1 VYDSRAV
8 RGEERHV
15 SIEADGAALSGALA
29 AVVGE
34 RHVRTDPALTAADTT
49 DWTGRFGGPAAAV
62 VRPGSTEQVA
72 AVLRV
77 CAEHGA
83 AVVTQGGNTGL
94 VGGGVPRA
102 TGAGAT
108 AAGARGVGAAGTAGV
123 SDSTRLQ
130 VVLSTRRLTRLDPV
144 DGPAHQVTVGA
155 GVTLAALQR
164 HAAAAGQLYG
174 VDLAARDSATV
185 GGTVATNA
193 GGIRVVRYGDTRAQV
208 AGVEAVLADG
218 SVISHLGGLRKDNT
232 GYDLAGLLTGS
243 EGTLGVLTAVR
254 LRLHPAP
261 APGVVTLIGCASV
274 QEAVELLLPAGE
286 AGLRAAELMLAEGM
300 GLVRSVTG
308 LAAPLGQDWPA
319 YLLLETD
326 DLPELA
332 PGVDAAVDP
341 RLWEYRERHTEA
353 VATLGVVHKLDVSV
367 PPGRT
372 AAFLAQ
378 VPEVCAPHRVV
389 VWGHLGDGN
398 LHVNVA
404 GPDAG
409 AAVAGVAG
417 NGGVDEAVLRLAA
430 SHDGSIAAEHGIGVA
445 KAGYLGLSR
454 SAAEIAAMRA
464 VKAALDPQALLNPGV
479 LFPLSDVLTGVAE
492 RCAGTGTPR

>member
-1 VYDSRAV
+1 M
-8 RGEERHV
+8 
-15 SIEADGAALSGALA
+15 SIDTDAAALGAALA

-49 DWTGRFGGPAAAV
+49 DWTGRFGGSAAAV

-77 CAEHGA
+77 CAEHDA

-102 TGAGAT
+102 TGAGA
-108 AAGARGVGAAGTAGV
+108 RGVGATATGARGAGAAGAAGI
-123 SDSTRLQ
+123 SGSARPQ

-155 GVTLAALQR
+155 GVTLGALQR

-193 GGIRVVRYGDTRAQV
+193 GGIRVVRYGDTRTQV
-208 AGVEAVLADG
+208 AGVQAVLADG

-232 GYDLAGLLTGS
+232 GYDLAGLLSGS

-261 APGVVTLIGCASV
+261 APGVVTLVGCASV
-274 QEAVELLLPAGE
+274 QDAVELLVPAGE

-308 LAAPLGQDWPA
+308 LVAPLGRDWPA

-378 VPEVCAPHRVV
+378 VAQVCAPHRVV

-404 GPDAG
+404 GLEPGD
-409 AAVAGVAG
+409 
-417 NGGVDEAVLRLAA
+417 GGVTGDDGVDGAVLRLAA
-430 SHDGSIAAEHGIGVA
+430 SHGGSIAAEHGVGVA

-454 SAAEIAAMRA
+454 SATEIAAMRA
-464 VKAALDPQALLNPGV
+464 VKAALDPNGLLNPGV
-479 LFPLSDVLTGVAE
+479 LFPQSDAMPDAMPDPVAGVAK
-492 RCAGTGTPR
+492 RCPGTRTQR

>member
-1 VYDSRAV
+1 
-8 RGEERHV
+8 
-15 SIEADGAALSGALA
+15 
-29 AVVGE
+29 
-34 RHVRTDPALTAADTT
+34 
-49 DWTGRFGGPAAAV
+49 
-62 VRPGSTEQVA
+62 
-72 AVLRV
+72 
-77 CAEHGA
+77 
-83 AVVTQGGNTGL
+83 
-94 VGGGVPRA
+94 
-102 TGAGAT
+102 
-108 AAGARGVGAAGTAGV
+108 
-123 SDSTRLQ
+123 
-130 VVLSTRRLTRLDPV
+130 
-144 DGPAHQVTVGA
+144 
-155 GVTLAALQR
+155 
-164 HAAAAGQLYG
+164 
-174 VDLAARDSATV
+174 
-185 GGTVATNA
+185 
-193 GGIRVVRYGDTRAQV
+193 
-208 AGVEAVLADG
+208 
-218 SVISHLGGLRKDNT
+218 
-232 GYDLAGLLTGS
+232 
-243 EGTLGVLTAVR
+243 
-254 LRLHPAP
+254 
-261 APGVVTLIGCASV
+261 V